1 MHSRSLIYQWLYTRW
16 RKCLEFIAWLAIS
29 LFLYTGHVYISFIS
43 IFFISIFMIRP
54 ILPDIIKIAKNTF
67 IIKFYNVVL
76 WFVSYTISLKLISYQ
91 TGALEEHLK
100 FSPAALAFPL
110 SLILVFSIII
120 ILCFLMLTL
129 LQILSLSSIFI
140 TSNVKNKII
149 KSKFYFFAMRSF
161 YIIPITLP
169 VVFSIAYASGP
180 FFKIALLADSTFVSD
195 CGEKKK
201 DKMYL
206 RLDSHSCLVSTLDTD
221 IFSSNPELI
230 EVDSK

>member
-54 ILPDIIKIAKNTF
+54 ILPDIIKIAKNTY

-149 KSKFYFFAMRSF
+149 KSKFYFFCNAFILHYTHNLTRCFFNCLCIRSIFQNSFACRF
-161 YIIPITLP
+161 YFCVRLRRE
-169 VVFSIAYASGP
+169 
-180 FFKIALLADSTFVSD
+180 
-195 CGEKKK
+195 EK
-201 DKMYL
+201 
-206 RLDSHSCLVSTLDTD
+206 R
-221 IFSSNPELI
+221 
-230 EVDSK
+230 